1 MTTDCLPHQV
11 RLMTSDD
18 LPSELSASTQL
29 EARDSAVSGAS
40 VADSVGGGIGAP
52 GWALTADVDDVDGL
66 QHTSFVTQVTK
77 PLVTQVTKPLPGALT
92 AAVDVPAVAESH
104 EPEGLVSHGLQ
115 GLVSLGPEGLAAAA
129 AITATAAGGGG
140 KSAAAAAGLAL
151 SSGVCALGGVTSIA
165 AAALP
170 LKVSRQLMLLRDFLP
185 KGRDDRAANQV
196 MASRESEKLE
206 KLNTARGLTSWGCM
220 CAGHLSGN
228 SFALPCAACDRW
240 FHARCERLD
249 YGRDD
254 LVRMRD
260 KRLYMC
266 IQCESKRLQ
275 EQGYHSDAGRF
286 VWSCRFCSRAFED
299 ESSATVHGKRCASP
313 PQPAD
318 CLPHCML
325 IASLIACRC
334 ANHPNKLIKREW
346 SCPCNGD
353 LDRSG
358 SSASKGA
365 IVGADADGAAPK
377 AGSKRGLSSSSSSSS
392 SAAAPPP
399 STAAAASAASAAS
412 AAAAGGAGGA
422 GGGGCGAR
430 QCESCAKWFHKGC
443 KQRARAAWENGHNKP
458 SMCLRCERGGKQVAH
473 RTFSDEAADE
483 ALDSKLLAAARAS
496 RRAKLVAEQV

>member
-29 EARDSAVSGAS
+29 EARAIAVSGAS

-77 PLVTQVTKPLPGALT
+77 PLVTQVTEPLPGALT

-104 EPEGLVSHGLQ
+104 EPEGLVSHGPE

-313 PQPAD
+313 PNQR
-318 CLPHCML
+318 
-325 IASLIACRC
+325 IASLIAC
-334 ANHPNKLIKREW
+334 
-346 SCPCNGD
+346 
-353 LDRSG
+353 
-358 SSASKGA
+358 
-365 IVGADADGAAPK
+365 
-377 AGSKRGLSSSSSSSS
+377 
-392 SAAAPPP
+392 
-399 STAAAASAASAAS
+399 
-412 AAAAGGAGGA
+412 
-422 GGGGCGAR
+422 
-430 QCESCAKWFHKGC
+430 
-443 KQRARAAWENGHNKP
+443 
-458 SMCLRCERGGKQVAH
+458 
-473 RTFSDEAADE
+473 
-483 ALDSKLLAAARAS
+483 
-496 RRAKLVAEQV
+496 